1 MKMRKQPIHLHI
13 LMEITSNFN
22 KIRRAFANYL
32 IIKYNIMNGRDIKQ
46 LGDVLGI
53 YYESDDD

>member
-1 MKMRKQPIHLHI
+1 
-13 LMEITSNFN
+13 MEITSNFN

-46 LGDVLGI
+46 LGYVLGI